1 MKNNIFRIFKKRE
14 IAANE
19 LANKFERWFT
29 RISTPLAVSAFL
41 SMTYKKKEEGRNRY
55 ECRLKKW

>member
-19 LANKFERWFT
+19 LANKFER
-29 RISTPLAVSAFL
+29 
-41 SMTYKKKEEGRNRY
+41 
-55 ECRLKKW
+55 